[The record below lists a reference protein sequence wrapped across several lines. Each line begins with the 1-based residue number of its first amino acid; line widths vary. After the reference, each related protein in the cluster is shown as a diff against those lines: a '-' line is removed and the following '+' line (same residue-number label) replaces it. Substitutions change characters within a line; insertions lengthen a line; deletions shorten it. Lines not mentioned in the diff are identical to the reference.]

1 MVLLYFYLVQLA
13 LLLLILLNL
22 YLVNYLSVFFFPFVQ
37 WFGLNLSMEISPIVF
52 PLISVQFSHSVVS
65 SALQPHDCSMPGFP
79 VHHQLPEFIQTHI
92 LWVWDH
98 IQPSHPLSSHS
109 PLAFSLSQHQGL
121 FTWVSSSHQVAKVL
135 EFQCQHQ
142 SFQFFSASV
151 NLSASI
157 IYYGLEGMSLWGSMT
172 VQSVWYPEVGLDL
185 MDHKSHLSSGCA
197 KVLEFQL

>member
-22 YLVNYLSVFFFPFVQ
+22 YLVNYLSVFFFFFLFVQ

-92 LWVWDH
+92 L
-98 IQPSHPLSSHS
+98 
-109 PLAFSLSQHQGL
+109 
-121 FTWVSSSHQVAKVL
+121 
-135 EFQCQHQ
+135 
-142 SFQFFSASV
+142 
-151 NLSASI
+151 
-157 IYYGLEGMSLWGSMT
+157 
-172 VQSVWYPEVGLDL
+172 
-185 MDHKSHLSSGCA
+185 
-197 KVLEFQL
+197 